1 MTQCDT
7 GESGGD
13 IPFGP
18 GRGRAGWLFASIWLI
33 YLAEPLSQLF
43 DHRDHPHV
51 ISTIAVTLVCVA
63 VFSVAYVAVNLIIR
77 QEAATLPSGE
87 YGDRRKLW
95 LIGVLAAIAAV
106 LPPTVDPEWV
116 VLWIYVASACGGAL
130 PLRRPPSPALLGG
143 LAATV
148 AMAVES
154 SLLDVPASGWLVL
167 LLPCLFSCLG
177 VIAVRGMRDL
187 IRQLQLARAEVARLA
202 ASEERLR
209 MARDL
214 HDLAGHSL
222 ATITLKAE
230 LARKLLRV
238 DVDRSEQQILDLE
251 HVSREALSDI
261 REAVSGYRR
270 ATLAVEASSARMAL
284 HAAGIRPDI
293 DPSIA
298 ARSGTGDPDA
308 ESALAWCL
316 REAVTNV
323 VRHSGART
331 CRVRLID
338 ARVDGAPSLTLE
350 VLDDGA
356 LTPATA
362 AAAAGNGLTGLR
374 ERLLAVSP
382 DAALRVGPASPN
394 GYRLTATVPI
404 RLGP

>member
-1 MTQCDT
+1 MSTRTADT
-7 GESGGD
+7 GDG
-13 IPFGP
+13 IPLAP
-18 GRGRAGWLFASIWLI
+18 MRWRAGWLFAAIWLI
-33 YLAEPLSQLF
+33 YLATPLSGLF
-43 DHRDHPHV
+43 DRKNHH
-51 ISTIAVTLVCVA
+51 SATAIAVTLILVA
-63 VFSVAYVAVNLIIR
+63 VFSAAYIAVNLLMR
-77 QEAATLPSGE
+77 HEADTLPMAE
-87 YGDRRKLW
+87 LGDRRKLV
-95 LIGVLAAIAAV
+95 LIGTLALIALT
-106 LPPTVDPEWV
+106 LPATVDSGWV
-116 VLWIYVASACGGAL
+116 VLWIYVASACGAAL
-130 PLRRPPSPALLGG
+130 PLGKPPSPALRGG
-143 LAATV
+143 LAATL

-154 SLLDVPASGWLVL
+154 AILDVDAGEWLLL

-177 VIAVRGMRDL
+177 VVAVRGMRDL
-187 IRQLQLARAEVARLA
+187 IQQLQQARAEVARLA

-251 HVSREALSDI
+251 HVSREALADI

-270 ATLAVEASSARMAL
+270 ATLAVEASSARTAL
-284 HAAGIRPDI
+284 RAAGINPDL
-293 DPSIA
+293 DPSLA
-298 ARSGTGDPDA
+298 ARSGTLDPEA

-323 VRHSGART
+323 MRHSGAQS

-350 VLDDGA
+350 VLDDGPI
-356 LTPATA
+356 TQDIPTT
-362 AAAAGNGLTGLR
+362 AGNGLNGLR
-374 ERLLAVSP
+374 ERLLAIDA
-382 DAALRVGPASPN
+382 DAALTAGPVNPT